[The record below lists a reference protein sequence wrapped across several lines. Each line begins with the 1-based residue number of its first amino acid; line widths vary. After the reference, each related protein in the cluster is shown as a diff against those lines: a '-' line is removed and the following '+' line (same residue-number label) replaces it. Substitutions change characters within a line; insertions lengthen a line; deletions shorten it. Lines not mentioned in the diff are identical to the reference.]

1 MEPDN
6 KVAQMPNPNEFALD
20 ACEMEI
26 LNRVQAA
33 ANLLL
38 SQAQARAEGML
49 QGVLESAV
57 HRNGLQGQWSMMPD
71 RPGVLVKR

>member
-6 KVAQMPNPNEFALD
+6 TVAQNPNEFPLD

-26 LNRVQAA
+26 LNRVQGAA
-33 ANLLL
+33 QALVTH
-38 SQAQARAEGML
+38 AQARAEGML
-49 QGVLESAV
+49 QGVLESVVA
-57 HRNGLQGQWSMMPD
+57 RYGLQGAWSMMPD